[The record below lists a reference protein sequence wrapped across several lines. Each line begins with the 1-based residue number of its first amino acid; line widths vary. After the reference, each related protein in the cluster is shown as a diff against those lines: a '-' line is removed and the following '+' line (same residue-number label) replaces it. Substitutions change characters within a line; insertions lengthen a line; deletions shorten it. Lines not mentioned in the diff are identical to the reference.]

1 MQQLEKNKELI
12 VMNEDANPIIRF
24 SLGNSLMI
32 DKTNNEISLLNNN
45 DEIQLSIKITSEGL
59 IVNLN
64 AGKLNI
70 HANEEL
76 NLVSKKINI
85 EASQQLKLKSG
96 GNLIQQVEKD
106 LLSEVGGTNKQIAKV
121 QKIIASLGNVEVKA
135 NDYVKLDGES
145 VLLNC
150 EE

>member
-1 MQQLEKNKELI
+1 MQQTVKNKELE
-12 VMNEDANPIIRF
+12 NTSRDPDSIIKF
-24 SLGNSLMI
+24 SFGTSMI
-32 DKTNNEISLLNNN
+32 IDRINNEVSLLNNTN
-45 DEIQLSIKITSEGL
+45 ELQLSIKVTSEGL
-59 IVNLN
+59 MVIVN
-64 AGKLNI
+64 AAKLSI
-70 HANEEL
+70 EATEEL

-85 EASQQLKLKSG
+85 EASQQLKLKSD
-96 GNLIQQVEKD
+96 GNLIEQVKKD

-121 QKIIASLGNVEVKA
+121 QKIKASLGNVEIKA